1 MASYAWPGESLSA
14 RTAGGFSLQRPLLSA
29 VKLEMQ
35 ALILAGGLGKRLRTV
50 VSDRPKPMALING
63 RPFLEYQIRFLA
75 AQDVRDVVLCLGYF
89 YRPIMEYFGNGQRFG
104 VQMTYSIEHEPRG
117 TGGAIKNVEPQP
129 KQTFL
134 VLNGDT
140 YFEIALHELLK
151 AHREGGGLATLALV
165 EVEDASRFGAVLL
178 DDRGFVTSFAEKS
191 SAGAGLINGGIYVF
205 EPSVLDYISPRIKVS
220 LEDEILPALAERSLL
235 RGHVAQGYH
244 VDIGTPE
251 SYAQAQCELPKRLAR

>member
-1 MASYAWPGESLSA
+1 MWLAADESAGLYSLAGA
-14 RTAGGFSLQRPLLSA
+14 RLRYIPS
-29 VKLEMQ
+29 VVELEMQ
-35 ALILAGGLGKRLRTV
+35 ALILAGGLGKRLRSV

-75 AQDVRDVVLCLGYF
+75 AQDVRDVVLCLGHF
-89 YRPIMEYFGNGQRFG
+89 YQPIREYFGNGRRFG
-104 VQMTYSIEHEPRG
+104 VQMAYSIEREPLG

-140 YFEIALHELLK
+140 YFEIGLRDLLK

-178 DDRGFVTSFAEKS
+178 DNRGCVTSFAEKS
-191 SAGAGLINGGIYVF
+191 SAGAGLVNGGIYVF
-205 EPSVLDYISPRIKVS
+205 EPSALDYILPRTKVS
-220 LEDEILPALAERSLL
+220 LEDEVLPALAERRLL

-244 VDIGTPE
+244 IDIGTPE
-251 SYAQAQCELPKRLAR
+251 SYAEAQCELPRRLVR

>member
-1 MASYAWPGESLSA
+1 VERSSEKGIIYKYRAKFTSFEV
-14 RTAGGFSLQRPLLSA
+14 

-63 RPFLEYQIRFLA
+63 KPFLEYQICFLA
-75 AQDVRDVVLCLGYF
+75 GQGVKDIVLCLGYF
-89 YRPIMEYFGNGQRFG
+89 HQQIMEYFGDGQRFG
-104 VQMTYSIEHEPRG
+104 VRLTYSIEHKPLG
-117 TGGAIKNVEPQP
+117 TGGAIKKVEPQP

-140 YFEIALHELLK
+140 YFEIGLYELVK

-165 EVEDASRFGAVLL
+165 EVEDASRFGVVSL
-178 DDRGFVTSFAEKS
+178 DCQGFITSFAEKS
-191 SAGAGLINGGIYVF
+191 SLGPGLINGGIYVF
-205 EPSVLDYISPRIKVS
+205 EPSVLDYIPPRTQVS
-220 LEDEILPALAERSLL
+220 LEEEVFPALVELKLL

-244 VDIGTPE
+244 IDIGTPE
-251 SYAQAQCELPKRLAR
+251 SYAQAQRELPRRFIR